1 MKNKFL
7 MGSVAVLG
15 AGAIAVNPV
24 ATSPTLLEA
33 QHRAV
38 QLVADVTG
46 SPAEVYQG
54 ILTDTVSNLTALGE
68 NWMANP
74 FPLLSQIAANQTGYA
89 QQIGA
94 AIQSIPTVLQN
105 WYENGKGESKPGAEY
120 LANAAAAI
128 EAGDFNTAYDNINR
142 FMLFGLQNLAAP
154 LTGLFLSSTDRT
166 TGEYKPGIP
175 EQMAQNFADAV
186 AVVFSSST
194 MLTGVFQS
202 VFAPLSGAAWE
213 ASRAGEAIS
222 TALASGDAQGAVTA
236 LVNTPGVILNAIVN
250 GFDYQDGDTTAPWA
264 GLLTGCIGK
273 TGRCG
278 SGALEQ
284 LLITIPTKIATA
296 IANPSTTGS
305 LTTANLLSTT
315 SLATAAD
322 TIDTA
327 ATTEAT
333 EVETPALAAAPSTAA
348 TAGTAKA
355 AVAATTTTDASTD
368 AESDATTTKPATGTK
383 SKLTGKT
390 ASDRLNATVKNL
402 TDKVKGAT
410 SKATKSDTGAAASS
424 STSSTASSTAAD
436 KTTKSD
442 SSTGKHAKKE
452 SKKDSGGKSDS

>member
-1 MKNKFL
+1 
-7 MGSVAVLG
+7 
-15 AGAIAVNPV
+15 
-24 ATSPTLLEA
+24 
-33 QHRAV
+33 
-38 QLVADVTG
+38 
-46 SPAEVYQG
+46 
-54 ILTDTVSNLTALGE
+54 
-68 NWMANP
+68 MANP

-89 QQIGA
+89 EQIGT

-154 LTGLFLSSTDRT
+154 LTGIFLSSTDRT
-166 TGEYKPGIP
+166 TGEYQAGIP

-186 AVVFSSST
+186 AVVFSSTT

-213 ASRAGEAIS
+213 ASRANEAIS

-296 IANPSTTGS
+296 IANPTTTGS
-305 LTTANLLSTT
+305 LTTASLLSTT
-315 SLATAAD
+315 SLATAPVPAS
-322 TIDTA
+322 T
-327 ATTEAT
+327 ATTVDTTDAAETVETAT
-333 EVETPALAAAPSTAA
+333 TPALAAAPST
-348 TAGTAKA
+348 GSTAKA
-355 AVAATTTTDASTD
+355 AVATTTTAASTD
-368 AESDATTTKPATGTK
+368 VDTESDASTTKPAAGTK
-383 SKLTGKT
+383 SKLAGKT

-410 SKATKSDTGAAASS
+410 SKPTKSATGAAASS
-424 STSSTASSTAAD
+424 TASD
-436 KTTKSD
+436 KATKSD

-452 SKKDSGGKSDS
+452 SKKDSGSKSDS

>member
-68 NWMANP
+68 NWTANP
-74 FPLLSQIAANQTGYA
+74 FPLLSQIVANQTGYA
-89 QQIGA
+89 EQIGT
-94 AIQSIPTVLQN
+94 AIQSIPAVLQN

-120 LANAAAAI
+120 LANAQAAI
-128 EAGDFNTAYDNINR
+128 EAGDFNAAYDNINR

-154 LTGLFLSSTDRT
+154 LTGIFLSSTDRQ
-166 TGEYKPGIP
+166 TGEYHAGIP

-194 MLTGVFQS
+194 MLTGAFQS

-222 TALASGDAQGAVTA
+222 TALAAGDAQGAVTA

-250 GFDYQDGDTTAPWA
+250 GFDYQDGDSTAPWA

-296 IANPSTTGS
+296 IANPTTTGS
-305 LTTANLLSTT
+305 LTTASLLSTT
-315 SLATAAD
+315 SLVNTPAPAD
-322 TIDTA
+322 TAESSGAAETVET
-327 ATTEAT
+327 ATT
-333 EVETPALAAAPSTAA
+333 PAPAAAPST
-348 TAGTAKA
+348 GSTAKA
-355 AVAATTTTDASTD
+355 AVATTTVAASTD
-368 AESDATTTKPATGTK
+368 AESDTANTKPATGTK
-383 SKLTGKT
+383 SKPTGKT

-410 SKATKSDTGAAASS
+410 SKPTKSDTGAAASS
-424 STSSTASSTAAD
+424 TASD
-436 KTTKSD
+436 KATKSD

-452 SKKDSGGKSDS
+452 SKKDSGSTSDS

>member
-46 SPAEVYQG
+46 SPAEVYEG
-54 ILTDTVSNLTALGE
+54 IFTDTVSNLTALGE

-89 QQIGA
+89 DQIGT

-120 LANAAAAI
+120 LANAQAAI

-142 FMLFGLQNLAAP
+142 FMLFGMQNLAAP
-154 LTGLFLSSTDRT
+154 LSSIFLSSTNRQ
-166 TGEYKPGIP
+166 TGEYTAGIP

-194 MLTGVFQS
+194 MLTGAFQS

-213 ASRAGEAIS
+213 AARVNEAIS
-222 TALASGDAQGAVTA
+222 QAVSTGDTETALNV
-236 LVNTPGVILNAIVN
+236 LVNAPGVVLNAVVN

-296 IANPSTTGS
+296 IANPTTTGS
-305 LTTANLLSTT
+305 LTTSLLSTT
-315 SLATAAD
+315 SLATTAETVETVEAV
-322 TIDTA
+322 DTA
-327 ATTEAT
+327 ETA
-333 EVETPALAAAPSTAA
+333 TPALAAAPST
-348 TAGTAKA
+348 GSTAKA
-355 AVAATTTTDASTD
+355 TVATTTTVATTD
-368 AESDATTTKPATGTK
+368 AESDATSTKSATSTKPK
-383 SKLTGKT
+383 VTGKN

-410 SKATKSDTGAAASS
+410 SKSTKSDTDAAASS
-424 STSSTASSTAAD
+424 TASDKAA
-436 KTTKSD
+436 KSD
-442 SSTGKHAKKE
+442 SSTGKHAKKQ
-452 SKKDSGGKSDS
+452 SAKDSGSKSDS